1 MRGFSKKIGCVAVVV
16 FMSASAFTGSG
27 CKKLQEIDNTVE
39 DTTDLW
45 IYVQSLGYGSDFL
58 YALEKKFEE
67 KNEGVD
73 VHVKDTPLAQVISNQ
88 LSLGPKYDDYDLYF
102 QMASGRAV
110 YNTYKG
116 KWKDYP
122 DGIQDLTYIYQ
133 KTIPG
138 EDVTL
143 GEKMIDSYY
152 EYTNCGTK
160 EDPKHYSISYA
171 MGTIGINY
179 NVDVMKE
186 IFGDEYEEYLPL
198 TSDHFIEVCDTI
210 KNKPGNYTPL
220 TYPALI
226 DHMQYALFQLWWAQY
241 EGMENY
247 ERFYKAEAY
256 DEVSG
261 MYLSPSKKIYNQKG
275 RLESLKAMA
284 ALMDADKGYV
294 DEMALEY
301 NETNFRSLQTRFLEK
316 SLGYVFYPCGDW
328 LEQESSVEG
337 SSEFGRMKSPVI
349 SSIIDRLPTVNN
361 DAELREVI
369 RYVDGTTTTID
380 SKYSETDI
388 AEVRLARNMVYGA
401 HGFDHAIIM
410 PQYSNAKTLAEKFLL
425 FMASDEGIQIFKENC
440 AGGFLPFEFDYSQMS
455 NLSTFE
461 KTVAE
466 QIKDATIVGNLLI
479 SQIALTGI
487 PYVMQPT
494 IGTLDTL
501 FTAKKTSK
509 FYRTAEDVYKLMI
522 PSDTEWNSALVAAG
536 IA

>member
-1 MRGFSKKIGCVAVVV
+1 MKKLGKRITCGAIAV
-16 FMSASAFTGSG
+16 FMGTSLFMGSG
-27 CKKLQEIDNTVE
+27 CKKLQEVDNTIE

-45 IYVQSLGYGSDFL
+45 IYVQSLGYGSDFI
-58 YALEKKFEE
+58 YALEKAFEAE
-67 KNEGVD
+67 NEGVD
-73 VHVKDTPLAQVISNQ
+73 VHISDTPLAQVISNQ

-110 YNTYKG
+110 HNTYKN

-122 DGIQDLTYIYQ
+122 DGIQDLTYIYE

-138 EDVTL
+138 ENVTL

-152 EYTNCGTK
+152 EYTNCGTE
-160 EDPKHYSISYA
+160 EDPQHYSISYA
-171 MGTIGINY
+171 MGTIGMNY
-179 NVDVMKE
+179 NIDVLKE
-186 IFGDEYEEYLPL
+186 IYGENYEEHLPL
-198 TSDHFIEVCDTI
+198 TSDHFMEVCEEI
-210 KNKPGNYTPL
+210 KNTPGDYTPL

-226 DHMQYALFQLWWAQY
+226 DHMQYALFHLWWAQY
-241 EGMENY
+241 EGLENY
-247 ERFYKAEAY
+247 ERFFKAEAY

-261 MYLSPSKKIYNQKG
+261 VYISPSIKIYDQQG
-275 RLESLKAMA
+275 RLEALEAMA

-294 DEMALEY
+294 DEMALDY

-316 SLGYVFYPCGDW
+316 SMGYVFYPCGDW
-328 LEQESSVEG
+328 LEQESAVEG

-349 SSIIDRLPTVNN
+349 SSIIDRLPTVNS
-361 DAELREVI
+361 DQELRDII

-380 SKYSETDI
+380 PKYSAEDI
-388 AEVRLARNMVYGA
+388 EEVRKARNMVYGA

-466 QIKDATIVGNLLI
+466 QIEDATVVGNLLI
-479 SQIALTGI
+479 SEIALTGL
-487 PYVMQPT
+487 PYVMEPT

-501 FTAKKTSK
+501 FTAKKDSK
-509 FYRTAEDVYKLMI
+509 FYRTADQVFDLMH
-522 PSDTEWNSALVAAG
+522 PSETEWNSALVAAG
-536 IA
+536 LA

>member
-1 MRGFSKKIGCVAVVV
+1 MTNFTKKVGCGVLAACMAVNLL
-16 FMSASAFTGSG
+16 AASG
-27 CKKLQEIDNTVE
+27 CKKLQEVDNTVE

-45 IYVQSLGYGSDFL
+45 IYVQSLGYDSEFL
-58 YALEKKFEE
+58 YALEEEFE
-67 KNEGVD
+67 KRNEGVD
-73 VHVKDTPLAQVISNQ
+73 VHVTDTPLAQVISNQ
-88 LSLGPKYDDYDLYF
+88 LSLGPQYDDYDLYF

-110 YNTYKG
+110 QNTYKN

-122 DGIQDLTYIYQ
+122 EGLQDLTYIFE

-152 EYTNCGTK
+152 KYTNCGT
-160 EDPKHYSISYA
+160 EEEPKHYSISFA
-171 MGTIGINY
+171 MGTIGMNY
-179 NVDVMKE
+179 NIDVMKE
-186 IFGDEYEEYLPL
+186 IFGDGYEEYLPL
-198 TSDHFIEVCDTI
+198 TSDHFLEVCETI
-210 KNKPGNYTPL
+210 KNKPGDYTPL

-226 DHMQYALFQLWWAQY
+226 DHMQYALFHLWWAQY
-241 EGMENY
+241 EGIENY
-247 ERFYKAEAY
+247 ERFFKAEAY

-261 MYLSPSKKIYNQKG
+261 VYLSPSKKIYNQQG

-284 ALMDADKGYV
+284 SLMDADKGYV
-294 DEMALEY
+294 DEMALDY

-328 LEQESSVEG
+328 LEQESAVEG

-349 SSIIDRLPTVNN
+349 SSIIDRLPTVDN
-361 DAELREVI
+361 DTELREII
-369 RYVDGTTTTID
+369 RYVDGTAETINP
-380 SKYSETDI
+380 KYSEEDI
-388 AEVRLARNMVYGA
+388 EEVRKARNMVYGA

-410 PQYSNAKTLAEKFLL
+410 PQYSNAKALAEKFLL
-425 FMASDEGIQIFKENC
+425 FMASDDGIRIFKENC
-440 AGGFLPFEFDYSQMS
+440 AGGFLPFEFDYSEME

-466 QIKDATIVGNLLI
+466 QIKDATVVGNLLI
-479 SQIALTGI
+479 SQLALTGI

-501 FTAKKTSK
+501 FTSKKSSK
-509 FYRTAEDVYKLMI
+509 FYRTAEEVYELMT
-522 PSDTEWNSALVAAG
+522 PSDAEWQSALMAAG
-536 IA
+536 MA